1 MSESQTQ
8 VEITVGGTVSCIDEE
23 GGRPLAFDEF
33 DALVDKIA
41 THLDSALGVSDP
53 CVWGQGSTGELEIS
67 CVLTVAAPASVDN
80 PLDRFIRDVCDAG
93 DLMLVDMI
101 TASKEP
107 PTHTDSTTPV
117 RWSQKKRHYDL
128 ISA

>member
-1 MSESQTQ
+1 M
-8 VEITVGGTVSCIDEE
+8 GGTVSCIDDE
-23 GGRPLAFDEF
+23 GGRLLAFEQF

-41 THLDSALGVSDP
+41 THLDSAPGISDP

-117 RWSQKKRHYDL
+117 RWSQKKKRYYDL
-128 ISA
+128 IPA

>member
-1 MSESQTQ
+1 MSESQTR
-8 VEITVGGTVSCIDEE
+8 VEITVGGTISCIEDE
-23 GGRPLAFDEF
+23 GGRPLAFD
-33 DALVDKIA
+33 ALVDKIA
-41 THLDSALGVSDP
+41 AHLDSALGVSDP

-67 CVLTVAAPASVDN
+67 CVLTVAGRASADN
-80 PLDRFIRDVCDAG
+80 PLDQFIRDVCDAG

-107 PTHTDSTTPV
+107 STHTDSTTPV

-128 ISA
+128 IPA